1 MIIMSNILDFVQV
14 HKNKVNDLLMNQK
27 IYTMLDM
34 LKKAG
39 FEEELK
45 ELSKIDFLDMIENI
59 RDILEVPCDKVQE
72 DIFELTM
79 MVDVLLLRIS
89 NMTGL
94 DTDKIDSLSL
104 LNIFGS
110 YDYVKLYLENQ
121 FNVLL

>member
-1 MIIMSNILDFVQV
+1 MSNILDFVQV

-104 LNIFGS
+104 LNILGS

>member
-1 MIIMSNILDFVQV
+1 MSNILDFVQV